1 MSQGFPDDYVFEGV
15 WGRLETEAPA
25 FRPFRKDVQVSCC
38 GNIVC
43 PTLAE
48 ALVRANCAHPMVKE
62 EAA

>member
-1 MSQGFPDDYVFEGV
+1 MTQGFPDDYVIEVV
-15 WGRLETEAPA
+15 WGRPETEAPA
-25 FRPFRKDVQVSCC
+25 FRPCRKDVQVSCC
-38 GNIVC
+38 GNIVF